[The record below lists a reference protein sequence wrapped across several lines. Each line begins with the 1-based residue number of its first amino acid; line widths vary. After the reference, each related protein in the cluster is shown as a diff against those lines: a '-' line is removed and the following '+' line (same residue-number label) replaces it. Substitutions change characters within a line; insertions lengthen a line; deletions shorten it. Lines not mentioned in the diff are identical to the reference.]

1 MKRANVAWNIF
12 GLGAPLLFAVVAIP
26 ILLHAI
32 GDEKFGIFML
42 AWGLVGFSSILD
54 LGIGRA
60 TTHELSKRDG
70 GEVAGRVGVIFGTAE
85 RVAWTSGLLGTLA
98 VAVLIQSGLYRS
110 LNYSPVLENDVIWSA
125 WVVALT
131 MPLQVVSAMY
141 RGVNEAYGQYR
152 GISIIRVALGVAN
165 FLLPALVSF
174 FTTNLTALIAT
185 LLVSRLVALGAF
197 RILAM
202 RQIEPDLAAEGGKRG
217 FERAAAHSL
226 LGFGLW
232 NTVSSVLNP
241 LMAQSDRF
249 IIGAVLTVAAVS
261 AYTVPYE
268 VATKLLIIPGA
279 VTTVLF
285 PAVTASLVRDQAEAL
300 HIFWRWFFATTAAM
314 VAVSTAFYIAA
325 PWLLRLWLGT
335 ALPEGAISVAQIIA
349 IGLVPYTIGTLMVSL
364 VHAYRRPDVTAKS
377 HLLQAP
383 LYLGLSYWAIRHYG
397 VEGAAVAWSLRVA
410 VDALVLLVWHFRAN
424 RDSGFG
430 TIGIFKK
437 RLAK

>member
-26 ILLHAI
+26 ILLHTV
-32 GDEKFGIFML
+32 GEEKFGIFML

-60 TTHELSKRDG
+60 TTHELSKRE
-70 GEVAGRVGVIFGTAE
+70 GEEAAGRIGVIFGTAE
-85 RVAWTSGLLGTLA
+85 RMAWASGLLGTFAIIL
-98 VAVLIQSGLYRS
+98 LLQLGLHRS
-110 LNYSPVLENDVIWSA
+110 LNYSPVLEHDVIWSA
-125 WVVALT
+125 WIVALT
-131 MPLQVVSAMY
+131 MPVQVVSAMY

-152 GISIIRVALGVAN
+152 GISIIRVGLGVAN
-165 FLLPALVSF
+165 FVLPALVSF
-174 FTTNLTALIAT
+174 LTTNLTALIFT
-185 LLVSRLVALGAF
+185 LLVSRLGALAAF
-197 RILAM
+197 RILAV
-202 RQIEPDLAAEGGKRG
+202 RQIETDVSAESGKKG
-217 FERAAAHSL
+217 FERAAARSL
-226 LGFGLW
+226 LSFGLW
-232 NTVSSVLNP
+232 STVSSVLYP

-249 IIGAVLTVAAVS
+249 IIGGVLTVAAVS

-285 PAVTASLVRDQAEAL
+285 PAVTASLVRNQAEAL
-300 HIFWRWFFATTAAM
+300 SIFWRWFFVTTATM
-314 VAVSTAFYIAA
+314 IFVSTAFYIAA

-383 LYLGLSYWAIRHYG
+383 LYLGLSYWAIQLYG
-397 VEGAAVAWSLRVA
+397 VEGAAIAWSIRVA
-410 VDALVLLVWHFRAN
+410 FDALVLLIWHFRAN
-424 RDSGFG
+424 RDLGMGMFG
-430 TIGIFKK
+430 AFKK
-437 RLAK
+437 RLAR

>member
-60 TTHELSKRDG
+60 TTHELSRRES
-70 GEVAGRVGVIFGTAE
+70 GEMAGRVGVIFGTAE
-85 RVAWTSGLLGTLA
+85 RVAWISGLLGTLA
-98 VAVLIQSGLYRS
+98 VAVLIQSGVYRS
-110 LNYSPVLENDVIWSA
+110 LNYSPALENDVIWSA
-125 WVVALT
+125 WIVALT
-131 MPLQVVSAMY
+131 MPMQVVSAMY

-152 GISIIRVALGVAN
+152 GISIIRIGLGVAN

-174 FTTNLTALIAT
+174 FTSNLTALIAT
-185 LLVSRLVALGAF
+185 LFVSRLVALAAF
-197 RILAM
+197 RILAV
-202 RQIEPDLAAEGGKRG
+202 RQIEPDIAAGGGKRE
-217 FERAAAHSL
+217 FERAAARGL

-249 IIGAVLTVAAVS
+249 IIGTVLTVAAVS

-285 PAVTASLVRDQAEAL
+285 PAVTASLVGNRAEAL
-300 HIFWRWFFATTAAM
+300 HIFWRWFLLTTAAM
-314 VAVSTAFYIAA
+314 IVVSAAFYVAA

-335 ALPEGAISVAQIIA
+335 ALPERAVSVAQIIA

-377 HLLQAP
+377 HLVQAP
-383 LYLGLSYWAIRHYG
+383 LYLALSYLAIRHYG
-397 VEGAAVAWSLRVA
+397 VEGAAIAWSIRVA
-410 VDALVLLVWHFRAN
+410 VDAVVLLIWHFRAN
-424 RDSGFG
+424 QDAGLG